1 MPTPAPARLP
11 LTSYRLQLGPSCGFR
26 DAARLLPYLAEL
38 GVTECYCS
46 PVLAARPGSPHGYDV
61 CDHSRLN
68 ENLGGAA
75 GFLELAQTAKA
86 RGMGIVVDFVPN
98 HMAADPLANPWW
110 RSVLENGPSS
120 PYATYFDIDWDPVKP
135 ELKGR
140 LLLPIL
146 GDQYGITLEAGQLR
160 LELGPAGMVLRYF
173 DHDLPLNP
181 RQLRMV
187 LEHNLAELETALAPG
202 EPDLTEFQSILFH
215 LEHLPVYTTT
225 ELALVDARRREKE
238 VALGRLG
245 ALLARA
251 PLVRVHLERNVAAFN
266 GTPGQPSSFDLL
278 HRLLEAQPYRLA
290 SWRTAMH
297 EINYRRF
304 FDVNELTAIRQE
316 ESAVF
321 EATHRLL
328 AQLVAEGAV
337 TGMRLDHVDGLFE
350 PGHYLR
356 QLAERLAE
364 GGPAWTVVEKIL
376 SSGERLPPEWPVH
389 GTTGYDFLNQV
400 NAVFFD
406 PAGVAALSR
415 HCARFT
421 GEDRP
426 FAEVV
431 YASKKAIITTSMAAE
446 LNVLA
451 AALNRISESD
461 RRYRDFTLDS
471 LQEALEE
478 VVACFPVYRTYVR
491 PTGSTSADA
500 AMVDR
505 VIAEALR
512 RNPALEPTIFGF
524 IREMLL
530 PPSRPASDPAEHDRR
545 VRFAMKFQQYTA
557 PVQAKGVEDTAF
569 YRWAPLPGLNEVGGE
584 PGVTADPVA
593 EFHAGNLERRRHSPL
608 AMLATATHD
617 TKWGEDT
624 RARLAVVSEIPR
636 QWQALVT
643 RWHRVTRDARTEVA
657 GLPAPAPVDEY
668 RFYQALAGIWP
679 PGASGQAGAAVV
691 ERMQGY
697 MRKAMREA
705 KLHSSWLNPVAPYEQ
720 AVGDFVQA
728 VLVGRSATAF
738 LRSFV
743 PVAERLAW
751 LGMLNSGSQLLLKL
765 TSPGVPDVY
774 QGTELWDLSLVDPD
788 NRRPVDFSARRAE
801 LERLAPLLAGAER
814 GEPAGPELAE
824 LLRGWRSGSIKLLLT
839 AAALRLRRRHPGVF
853 LEGDYRPL
861 HASGPTATHLV
872 GLARVDA
879 GTAVVALV
887 PRLPA
892 LMSGW
897 EHKEQVPLGSRWAGT
912 SLRLPPELAGAAWH
926 NVLTGAGIRSEGER
940 LSVPDVL
947 ADLPWALLVTRQAVN
962 PGNVSLPVEAS

>member
-11 LTSYRLQLGPSCGFR
+11 LTSYRLQLGAACGFR
-26 DAARLLPYLAEL
+26 EATRLLPYLAEL

-46 PVLAARPGSPHGYDV
+46 PVLAARPQSPHGYDV

-68 ENLGGAA
+68 EDLGGAA

-86 RGMGIVVDFVPN
+86 HGMGIVVDFVPN
-98 HMAADPLANPWW
+98 HMAADPTANSWW

-120 PYATYFDIDWDPVKP
+120 PYAAYFDIDWDPVKP

-146 GDQYGITLEAGQLR
+146 GDQYGVTLEAGQLR
-160 LELGPAGMVLRYF
+160 LVLAPTGMVLHYF
-173 DHDLPLNP
+173 DHELPLNP

-187 LEHNLAELETALAPG
+187 LEHNLAELVRALTPAD
-202 EPDLTEFQSILFH
+202 PDLTEFQSILFH

-238 VALGRLG
+238 VALGRLE
-245 ALLARA
+245 ALLARS
-251 PLVRVHLERNVAAFN
+251 PLVRVHVERNVAAFN
-266 GTPGQPSSFDLL
+266 GTAGQPASMDLL

-304 FDVNELTAIRQE
+304 FDVNELAGIRQE
-316 ESAVF
+316 EPAVF
-321 EATHRLL
+321 EATHSLL

-337 TGMRLDHVDGLFE
+337 TGVRLDHVDGLFE

-364 GGPAWTVVEKIL
+364 GGPAWTLVEKIL
-376 SSGERLPPEWPVH
+376 SPGERLPPEWPVH
-389 GTTGYDFLNQV
+389 GTTGYEFLNRV
-400 NAVFFD
+400 NAVFVD

-415 HCARFT
+415 YCARFI

-431 YASKKAIITTSMAAE
+431 YTSKKAIIATSMAAE

-471 LQEALEE
+471 LQEALGE

-491 PTGSTSADA
+491 PDGSTPADA
-500 AMVDR
+500 AMVDQ

-524 IREMLL
+524 IRGMLL
-530 PPSRPASDPAEHDRR
+530 PSLPAAADPAEHDRR

-584 PGVTADPVA
+584 PTVCADPVA
-593 EFHAGNLERRRHSPL
+593 EFHSANLERQQHAPL

-624 RARLAVVSEIPR
+624 RSRLAVISEIPR

-643 RWHRVTRDARTEVA
+643 RWHRVTRDARADVA
-657 GLPAPAPVDEY
+657 GVPAPAPVDEY

-679 PGASGQAGAAVV
+679 PDGNGRSGPALVD
-691 ERMQGY
+691 RMQGY

-705 KLHSSWLNPVAPYEQ
+705 KLHTSWLNPVVRYER
-720 AVGDFVQA
+720 AVEDFVAA
-728 VLVGRSATAF
+728 VLVGRSSTAF

-743 PVAERLAW
+743 PVAHRLAW

-765 TSPGVPDVY
+765 TAPGVPDVY

-788 NRRPVDFSARRAE
+788 NRRPVDFAARRAE
-801 LERLAPLLAGAER
+801 LERLAPMLDRVER
-814 GEPAGPELAE
+814 GEPAAGLAGV
-824 LLRGWRSGSIKLLLT
+824 LGDWRSGNIKLFLT
-839 AAALRLRRRHPGVF
+839 AAALRLRRRERELF

-861 HASGPTATHLV
+861 SATGPAGSHLV
-872 GLARVDA
+872 ALARSR
-879 GTAVVALV
+879 GSSAVLVLV

-892 LMSGW
+892 QMVGW
-897 EHKEQVPLGSRWAGT
+897 DHNEQVPLGPAWAGT
-912 SLRLPPELAGAAWH
+912 TIQLPPELAGAAWH
-926 NVLTGAGIRSEGER
+926 NLLTGATVRTEAHR
-940 LSVPDVL
+940 LSIPEVL
-947 ADLPWALLVTRQAVN
+947 ADLPWGLLATSQAV
-962 PGNVSLPVEAS
+962 PRTGVSLPVEVS

>member
-1 MPTPAPARLP
+1 MKTRAPARLP
-11 LTSYRLQLGPSCGFR
+11 LASYRLQLGGPCGFR
-26 DAARLLPYLAEL
+26 EAARLLPYLAEL

-46 PVLAARPGSPHGYDV
+46 PVLAARPGSAHGYDV

-68 ENLGGAA
+68 PDLGGPE
-75 GFLELAQTAKA
+75 GFVELAQAAKS
-86 RGMGIVVDFVPN
+86 RDMGIVVDFVPN
-98 HMAADPLANPWW
+98 HMAADPRSNPWW

-120 PYATYFDIDWDPVKP
+120 PFAAYFDIDWDPVKA

-146 GDQYGITLEAGQLR
+146 GDQYGVILEAGQLR
-160 LELGPAGMVLRYF
+160 LELGPAALVLRYF

-187 LEHNLAELETALAPG
+187 LEYNLAELEQALAPG

-238 VALGRLG
+238 VALGRLT

-251 PLVRVHLERNVAAFN
+251 PLVRVHVERNVAAFN
-266 GTPGQPSSFDLL
+266 GTPGLPASYDLL

-304 FDVNELTAIRQE
+304 FDVNELAGIRQE
-316 ESAVF
+316 EPAVF

-328 AQLVAEGAV
+328 AQLVADGAV
-337 TGMRLDHVDGLFE
+337 TGVRLDHVDGLFE

-364 GGPAWTVVEKIL
+364 GGPAWTLVEKIL
-376 SSGERLPPEWPVH
+376 SPGERLPPEWPVH
-389 GTTGYDFLNQV
+389 GTTGYDFLTQV
-400 NAVFFD
+400 NGVFFD
-406 PAGVAALSR
+406 PSGVAALSR
-415 HCARFT
+415 FYARFT
-421 GEDRP
+421 GQDLP
-426 FAEVV
+426 FGEVV

-491 PTGSTSADA
+491 PDGSTPADA
-500 AMVDR
+500 AMVDQ

-530 PPSRPASDPAEHDRR
+530 PTLAPAADPAEQDRR

-584 PGVTADPVA
+584 PAVTGDPVA
-593 EFHAGNLERRRHSPL
+593 GFHLANLERGRRSPL

-617 TKWGEDT
+617 TKWGEDA

-643 RWHRVTRDARTEVA
+643 RWHRVTRDARTDVA
-657 GLPAPAPVDEY
+657 GRPAPAPVDEY
-668 RFYQALAGIWP
+668 RFYQALAGVWP
-679 PGASGQAGAAVV
+679 PGAGGQAGAALVQ
-691 ERMQGY
+691 RMQGY

-705 KLHSSWLNPVAPYEQ
+705 KLHTSWLNPVAPYER
-720 AVGDFVQA
+720 AVENFVES

-751 LGMLNSGSQLLLKL
+751 LGMLNSGTQLLLKL
-765 TSPGVPDVY
+765 TSPGVPDIY
-774 QGTELWDLSLVDPD
+774 QGNELWDLSLVDPD
-788 NRRPVDFSARRAE
+788 NRRPVDFGARRNA
-801 LERLAPLLAGAER
+801 LERLAPLLSRGER
-814 GEPAGPELAE
+814 GAPAGPDLGG
-824 LLRGWRSGSIKLLLT
+824 LLSDWRSGHIKLFLT
-839 AAALRLRRRHPGVF
+839 AAGLRLRRRHPDLF
-853 LEGDYRPL
+853 LQGDYRPL
-861 HASGPTATHLV
+861 SPTGPAASHLV
-872 GLARVDA
+872 ALARLHGSHAV
-879 GTAVVALV
+879 AVVV

-892 LMSGW
+892 QLAGW
-897 EHKEQVPLGSRWAGT
+897 EHKERVPLGAAWAGT
-912 SLRLPPELAGAAWH
+912 TIRLPPELAGATWR
-926 NVLTGAGIRSEGER
+926 NVLTGAAVRAGEQG
-940 LSVPDVL
+940 LPASDVL
-947 ADLPWALLVTRQAVN
+947 ADLPWGLLATDQVAAHA
-962 PGNVSLPVEAS
+962 GGSLSLEVS

>member
-1 MPTPAPARLP
+1 MAPRAPARLP
-11 LTSYRLQLGPSCGFR
+11 LTSYRLQLGATCGFR
-26 DAARLLPYLAEL
+26 DAAGLLPYLADL

-61 CDHSRLN
+61 CDHGRLSQD
-68 ENLGGAA
+68 LGGAQ
-75 GFLELAQTAKA
+75 GFVELAEAARA

-98 HMAADPLANPWW
+98 HMAADPRANPWW

-120 PYATYFDIDWDPVKP
+120 PYAAYFDIDWDPVKP

-146 GDQYGITLEAGQLR
+146 GEQYGVTLEAGRLL
-160 LELGPAGMVLRYF
+160 LELGAAGLVLRYY

-187 LEHNLAELETALAPG
+187 LEHNMAELEHVLPPG
-202 EPDLTEFQSILFH
+202 APDLTEYQSIIFH

-225 ELALVDARRREKE
+225 ELALVDARRREKD
-238 VALGRLG
+238 VALGRLAG
-245 ALLARA
+245 LLDRA

-266 GTPGQPSSFDLL
+266 GTPGQPASFDLM

-304 FDVNELTAIRQE
+304 FDVNELAGIRQE
-316 ESAVF
+316 EPAVF

-328 AQLVAEGAV
+328 AELVAEGAV
-337 TGMRLDHVDGLFE
+337 TGVRLDHVDGLFE
-350 PGHYLR
+350 PGAYLR
-356 QLAERLAE
+356 QLAERLAD
-364 GGPAWTVVEKIL
+364 GGPVWTLVEKIL
-376 SSGERLPPEWPVH
+376 APGERLPPQWPVH

-400 NAVFFD
+400 NAVFHD
-406 PAGVAALSR
+406 PAGVAALGR
-415 HCARFT
+415 FFARFT
-421 GEDRP
+421 GQDRP
-426 FAEVV
+426 FADVV
-431 YASKKAIITTSMAAE
+431 YLSKKTIIATSMAAE

-471 LQEALEE
+471 LQEALAE
-478 VVACFPVYRTYVR
+478 VVACCPVYRTYVR
-491 PTGSTSADA
+491 PGGFTSADA
-500 AMVDR
+500 AMVDQ

-512 RNPALEPTIFGF
+512 RNPALEPTIFSF

-530 PPSRPASDPAEHDRR
+530 PPSRPASEPEEHDRR

-584 PGVTADPVA
+584 PAVSADPVA
-593 EFHAGNLERRRHSPL
+593 EFHAANQHRQRHSPL

-617 TKWGEDT
+617 TKWGEDA
-624 RARLAVVSEIPR
+624 RARLAAISEIPR
-636 QWQALVT
+636 QWQTLVT

-657 GLPAPAPVDEY
+657 GQAAPDPVDEY

-679 PGASGQAGAAVV
+679 PGAGKEAAAGLVD
-691 ERMQGY
+691 RMQGY

-705 KLHSSWLNPVAPYEQ
+705 KLHTSWLNPVAPYEK
-720 AVGDFVQA
+720 AVEDFVA
-728 VLVGRSATAF
+728 ALLVGRTAPGF

-751 LGMLNSGSQLLLKL
+751 LGVLNSGSQVLLKL
-765 TSPGVPDVY
+765 TAPGIPDLY

-788 NRRPVDFSARRAE
+788 NRRRVDFGGRRQA
-801 LERLAPLLAGAER
+801 LGRLAPLLARVER
-814 GEPAGPELAE
+814 REPGGPDLRA
-824 LLRGWRSGSIKLLLT
+824 LLNDWRSGHIKLFLT
-839 AAALRLRRRHPGVF
+839 AAGLRLRRRYPDLF
-853 LEGDYRPL
+853 LRGDYQPL
-861 HASGPTATHLV
+861 APTGPAAGHLV
-872 GLARVDA
+872 ALARVH
-879 GTAVVALV
+879 GGHAVVVVV

-892 LMSGW
+892 QLAGGESD
-897 EHKEQVPLGSRWAGT
+897 HAAPVGSAWAGT
-912 SLRLPPELAGAAWH
+912 TIALPPELAGAAWQ
-926 NVLTGAGIRSEGER
+926 NVLSGAVVRSEAGR
-940 LSVPDVL
+940 LPVASAL
-947 ADLPWALLVTRQAVN
+947 AELPWALLVTGPADAAGAG
-962 PGNVSLPVEAS
+962 PLPSEVA